1 MAISADSAQPKQQK
15 GEGQMSVLPD
25 DLRPKPADRAA
36 KPRRFWHGL
45 AERLDALAAYPTKHA
60 VSEQEL
66 RKVDADIK
74 RCRHLMSK
82 KPQRQRDAKLGR
94 LSMPNAVG
102 AIKTR

>member
-1 MAISADSAQPKQQK
+1 
-15 GEGQMSVLPD
+15 MSVLSD
-25 DLRPKPADRAA
+25 DLGRKPADRTA
-36 KPRRFWHGL
+36 KRRRFWHGL

-66 RKVDADIK
+66 RKVDDDIK
-74 RCRHLMSK
+74 RCRQLMFK